1 MKLTQQVKYLEE
13 MDKTFL
19 VTGCSKGLGKSICN
33 KLLQLGYT
41 VIGISRSEVK
51 FKGKFIHL
59 KLDLSSG
66 EDEVKKFLLDNK
78 IKLDGFVNNAAY
90 AYDDI
95 VTNLNRKALS
105 DMFDV
110 NVFTPMMLTKI
121 VIRNFLLHKKKG
133 SIVHISSISAH
144 TGYKGLAMYASSKG
158 ALEAFSKAT
167 AREWGK
173 LGIRSNCVVPGFME
187 TEMSSTLNDNQKERI
202 AKRTSLG
209 KLTDIDSVSN
219 TVTHLLSDGSMSITG
234 QNIFVDSGT
243 I

>member
-1 MKLTQQVKYLEE
+1 
-13 MDKTFL
+13 MDKTYL
-19 VTGCSKGLGKSICN
+19 VTGCSKGLGRSICN
-33 KLLQLGYT
+33 KLLNLNHT
-41 VIGISRSEVK
+41 VIGISRSKVNLN
-51 FKGKFIHL
+51 GKFTNLNI
-59 KLDLSSG
+59 DLNSG
-66 EDEVKKFLLDNK
+66 EDEIKEYLLTNK

-95 VTNLNRKALS
+95 ITNLNREALS
-105 DMFDV
+105 NMYSV
-110 NVFTPMMLTKI
+110 NVFTPMMLTK
-121 VIRNFLLHKKKG
+121 VILRNFLLHRKKG

-144 TGYKGLAMYASSKG
+144 TGYKGLAMYASTKG

-173 LGIRSNCVVPGFME
+173 LGIRSNCITPGFME
-187 TEMSSTLNDNQKERI
+187 TEMSSTLSDNQKARI

-209 KLTDIDSVSN
+209 KLTDINSVSN
-219 TVTHLLSDGSMSITG
+219 TTIHLLSEESNSITG